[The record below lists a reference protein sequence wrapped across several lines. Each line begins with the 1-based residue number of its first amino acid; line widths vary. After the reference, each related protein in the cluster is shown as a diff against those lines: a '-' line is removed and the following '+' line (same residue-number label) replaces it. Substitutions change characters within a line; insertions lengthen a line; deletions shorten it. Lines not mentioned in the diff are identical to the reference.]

1 MKIILHKYSAALL
14 ASACFISTAGIS
26 LGEPAAAEAATI
38 TATVEEFHGA
48 LALGDRTAALALLA
62 PDALILESGESQTR
76 AEYEREHL
84 AEDIAFASATKTER
98 SPLIIRQDGNV
109 AWTTATSKTTGTFK
123 GRKIGSTGVELIVLT
138 KGDSGWRIRAI
149 HWSSHEAKGK

>member
-1 MKIILHKYSAALL
+1 MNSQMHSRIAGALCTIALAA
-14 ASACFISTAGIS
+14 ASTA
-26 LGEPAAAEAATI
+26 E
-38 TATVEEFHGA
+38 
-48 LALGDRTAALALLA
+48 TAAQESAPVVAVVDAFHDALRHGDEKAVMELLA
-62 PDALILESGESQTR
+62 PDAMILESGESQTR

-84 AEDIAFASATKTER
+84 AEDMAFVIATKTER
-98 SPLIIRQDGNV
+98 SPLIIRQARNV

-123 GRKIGSTGVELIVLT
+123 GHKIDSTGVELIVLT